1 MLYFGFR
8 TPVDGYLGG
17 PMNYSRSLAFL
28 LAAAMFAFTTFAS
41 VAGPV
46 TIPEGTEVKLR
57 MLESLTSATATEGQR
72 FTLELDD
79 DIRINGTVVV
89 PRGAK
94 AVGTVMKAKKK
105 GFMGKGGELNITLD
119 YITVGDD
126 RIRLRAAQGK
136 EGQDKVGTTVV
147 LTVLF
152 GPLGLL
158 KRGHDVEVNSGMV
171 MTAFVDQT
179 IKL

>member
-1 MLYFGFR
+1 MK
-8 TPVDGYLGG
+8 
-17 PMNYSRSLAFL
+17 NSRLIAFA
-28 LAAAMFAFTTFAS
+28 LAAAMLAFTTLVSA
-41 VAGPV
+41 AGTRV
-46 TIPEGTEVKLR
+46 VPEGTEVRLR
-57 MLESLTSATATEGQR
+57 MLEGLSSATAIEGQR
-72 FTLELDD
+72 FTMELDD
-79 DIRINGTVVV
+79 DIRIDGNVVV
-89 PRGAK
+89 RRGAK
-94 AVGTVMKAKKK
+94 AVGTVVHAKKK

-119 YITVGDD
+119 YISVGED

-158 KRGHDVEVNSGMV
+158 KRGHDIEVNPGMV

-179 IKL
+179 TRF